1 MSVEPSR
8 RATRKRKAASPT
20 ASVLL
25 LKAQVAGAR
34 LLGIDDDE
42 LARATGAEPQ
52 VFSAESLSDP
62 DARVPASLLLA
73 LWQYLPTRFADES
86 FGLWLAEKLDAPP
99 LGLASWLIST
109 SPTLGEG
116 FARALRYQRLLH
128 DEAQSALE
136 LTEREAVYRHQ
147 IGAPPF
153 RAPAP
158 AIEFGFVAFL
168 QLAARMTGARLLPKR
183 VRLKHAAP
191 RDPARHYA
199 WFGPQLEFSARED
212 ELVLARDD
220 LERKALVTDATLSRI
235 VQAHADAA
243 LARLPTTCDLR
254 ARVRAQIRELLA
266 DGTPTMATLCARL
279 GLSRRTLQ
287 RHLEALGTSF
297 AAELDDTRRE
307 LALDYLADARVSV
320 QDTAFSLGF
329 SDVTA
334 FCRAFQRWTGQTP
347 HKFRRR
353 AG

>member
-1 MSVEPSR
+1 MSVESTG
-8 RATRKRKAASPT
+8 RAARNRKAAPPT

-25 LKAQVAGAR
+25 LRAQVAGAR
-34 LLGIDDDE
+34 LLGVDESE
-42 LARATGAEPQ
+42 LARATGADPGL
-52 VFSAESLSDP
+52 FSADSLSDP

-73 LWQYLPTRFADES
+73 LWQYLPTRSTDES

-168 QLAARMTGARLLPKR
+168 QLAARMTGARLVPKR

-191 RDPARHYA
+191 RDLARHHA
-199 WFGPQLEFSARED
+199 WFGPELEFSAPVD
-212 ELVLARDD
+212 ELVLRRDD
-220 LERKALVTDATLSRI
+220 LERKALATDPALSRI
-235 VQAHADAA
+235 VEAHADAA
-243 LARLPTTCDLR
+243 LARLPSADDLR

-266 DGTPTMATLCARL
+266 DGTPTMATVCARL
-279 GLSRRTLQ
+279 AVSRRTLQ

-297 AAELDDTRRE
+297 ATELDGARHE
-307 LALDYLADARVSV
+307 LSLGYLADARVSV
-320 QDTAFSLGF
+320 QDTAFLLGF